1 MDSVLQQ
8 DWPHLEVIC
17 INDGSTDNTLF
28 LLNEMK
34 KKDSRVIV
42 YSQENKGAA
51 KARDLG
57 VKISKGEYIMFLDSD
72 DTLIESAL
80 SLMMNVALDK
90 DKPDIIVSGF

>member
-1 MDSVLQQ
+1 MVKTLVSVIIPCYNAEKYLVDCLDSVLQQ

-51 KARDLG
+51 KA
-57 VKISKGEYIMFLDSD
+57 
-72 DTLIESAL
+72 
-80 SLMMNVALDK
+80 
-90 DKPDIIVSGF
+90 